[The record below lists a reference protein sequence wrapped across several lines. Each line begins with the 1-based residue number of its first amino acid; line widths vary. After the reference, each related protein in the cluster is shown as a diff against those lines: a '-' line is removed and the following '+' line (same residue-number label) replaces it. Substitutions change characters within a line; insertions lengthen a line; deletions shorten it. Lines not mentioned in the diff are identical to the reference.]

1 MEIRFDG
8 QRVLVTGAAQGNGK
22 AIAAGFADSGADVII
37 VDRNAERLEQAAD
50 ELRRASGRRIWAHA
64 VDIADRAA
72 CRALA
77 ATVERDAGPIDHL
90 VNNAGI
96 DGRAPLGTEGA
107 DEVWDAVINVNLNG
121 LYNMTSSFVAQIIA
135 RKGTILNLGSTMS
148 FVGQPRMIAYTSSK
162 AAIVNFT
169 QTLSIELA
177 PHGVRVNCL
186 APGLFQ
192 TSLTAGL
199 FQDPERLNAML
210 ARTCLGRAGEPQEL
224 VGPALMMCSA
234 QASYMTGA
242 TVRVDGGW
250 LAR

>member
-1 MEIRFDG
+1 MDIRFDG
-8 QRVLVTGAAQGNGK
+8 QRALITGAAQGNGK
-22 AIAAGFADSGADVII
+22 AIAGGFAASGADLVII
-37 VDRNAERLEQAAD
+37 DRNLPLLEQTAA
-50 ELRRASGRRIWAHA
+50 ELRRDSGRRVWAYGL
-64 VDIADRAA
+64 DIADRAA

-77 ATVERDAGPIDHL
+77 ATVEREAGPIDHL
-90 VNNAGI
+90 INNAGI
-96 DGRAPLGTEGA
+96 DGRAPLGSDGA
-107 DEVWDAVINVNLNG
+107 DAVWDAVIDVNLNG
-121 LYNMTSSFVAQIIA
+121 LYNMTSSFLPQIIA
-135 RKGTILNLGSTMS
+135 RKGTILNLGSTMA

-177 PHGVRVNCL
+177 PQGVRVNCL

-192 TSLTAGL
+192 TGLTAGL
-199 FQDPERLNAML
+199 FDDPQRLAAML
-210 ARTCLGRAGEPQEL
+210 ARTCLGRAGDPQEL
-224 VGPALMMCSA
+224 VGPALLLCSA